1 MEKAGPQ
8 NNWHYNKKLKSK
20 ANALRKNLTKA
31 EACLWKYALRAKQMR
46 GYTFRR
52 QRPVLN
58 FIADFMCKELL
69 LVIELDGLTHH
80 DEKTAEKDRAKE
92 KALKDAG
99 FYVLRFSDET
109 VLNDI
114 KGATRSIENF
124 IDQIE
129 EKGKQK

>member
-1 MEKAGPQ
+1 MEKARPQ
-8 NNWHYNKKLKSK
+8 NSWHYNKKLKSQ
-20 ANALRKNLTKA
+20 ANALRKNTTKA

-46 GYTFRR
+46 GYAFSR

-80 DEKTAEKDRAKE
+80 DENTAQNDRAKE
-92 KALKDAG
+92 EALEDAG

-114 KGATRSIENF
+114 KGVTQSIENF

-129 EKGKQK
+129 EKGKQR

>member
-1 MEKAGPQ
+1 MKKPGPQ
-8 NNWHYNKKLKSK
+8 NNWHYNKRLKSQ
-20 ANALRKNLTKA
+20 ANALRKNTTKA

-80 DEKTAEKDRAKE
+80 DENTAQNDRAKE
-92 KALKDAG
+92 EALEDAG

-114 KGATRSIENF
+114 KGVTQSIENF

-129 EKGKQK
+129 EKGK

>member
-8 NNWHYNKKLKSK
+8 NSWHYNKKLKSQ
-20 ANALRKNLTKA
+20 ANALRKNMTKA

-46 GYTFRR
+46 GYAFRR

-80 DEKTAEKDRAKE
+80 DENTAQKDRAKE
-92 KALKDAG
+92 KALEDAG

-114 KGATRSIENF
+114 KGVTQSIENF

-129 EKGKQK
+129 EKGKQR

>member
-129 EKGKQK
+129 DKSKLR